1 MPNNRT
7 LRQYEA
13 TVLQWLAENGVTLR
27 GSRVLAALSGG
38 ADSVAMTLLLHSLAG
53 QTGFT
58 LCAAHVHHG
67 IRGEEAERDAAFCAS
82 FCAERDIPFRLLR
95 GDAPKLARERHAGL
109 EEAART
115 LRYQL
120 LEEAAGAFQADW
132 IATAHT
138 ADDQLETVLLNLTRG
153 TATRGFSGIPAVN
166 GRILRPV
173 LPLERTDTERIA
185 ALMNASYVADS
196 TNASE
201 DYARNRI
208 RRQIVPVLR
217 TLNEGVCRN
226 ALENGRILRAE
237 DAYLEQAA
245 AEALKT
251 VQTADGLSAERLL
264 ALPEVLRARAVRQ
277 WVNTSAGLSGMVMDG
292 MVMDRKKTT
301 AVLKLAASAS
311 PSAVCELSGRWV
323 CRRIYD
329 TLTLTEAIAEPQPF
343 SIPLPLNGPLQIG
356 PHFWAEAR
364 FRPGTES
371 ENKSVYKLFN
381 HCFVNCDTIRGAVR
395 IRNRQP
401 EDCFARNA
409 NSGAKPLKRVF
420 TDLKIPRIR
429 RMETP
434 VVADDAGVLWVFGIG
449 PNHQRPLFRPQDDGY
464 EIRFREN

>member
-1 MPNNRT
+1 MPNNPA
-7 LRQYEA
+7 LRRYEA
-13 TVLQWLAENGVTLR
+13 VVLQWLTENGVALR
-27 GSRVLAALSGG
+27 DSRVLAALSGG
-38 ADSVAMTLLLHSLAG
+38 ADSVAMTLLLRNLAE

-67 IRGEEAERDAAFCAS
+67 IRGEEADRDAAFCAS
-82 FCAERDIPFRLLR
+82 FCAERGIPFRLLR
-95 GDAPKLARERHAGL
+95 GDAPKLAGERHAGL

-120 LEEAAGAFQADW
+120 LEESADAFRADW

-153 TATRGFSGIPAVN
+153 AATRGFSGIPAVN
-166 GRILRPV
+166 GRILRPI

-185 ALMNASYVADS
+185 VLMNASYVADS

-208 RRQIVPVLR
+208 RRQIVPVLK
-217 TLNEGVCRN
+217 TLNAGVCRN

-237 DAYLEQAA
+237 DAYLDQMA
-245 AEALKT
+245 AETLKM
-251 VQTADGLSAERLL
+251 VLTADGLTVERLL
-264 ALPEVLRARAVRQ
+264 ALPEVLRARAVRK
-277 WVNTSAGLSGMVMDG
+277 WVNTSVGLSGAVL
-292 MVMDRKKTT
+292 DRKKTK

-311 PSAVCELSGRWV
+311 PSGVCELFGRWV
-323 CRRIYD
+323 CRRAYGM
-329 TLTLTEAIAEPQPF
+329 LTLTETYDEPQLF
-343 SIPLPLNGPLQIG
+343 SVPLPLNGPLQIG

-364 FRPGTES
+364 FRPGTEP

-381 HCFVNCDTIRGAVR
+381 HCFVNCDTIKGTVQ
-395 IRNRQP
+395 IRNRRP
-401 EDCFARNA
+401 GDCFARNA

-420 TDLKIPRIR
+420 TDLKIPRIH